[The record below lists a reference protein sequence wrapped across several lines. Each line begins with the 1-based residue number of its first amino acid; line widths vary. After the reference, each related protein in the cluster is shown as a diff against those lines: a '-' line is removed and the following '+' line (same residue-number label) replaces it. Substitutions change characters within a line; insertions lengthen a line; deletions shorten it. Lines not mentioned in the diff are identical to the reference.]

1 MASALPGDLITWMQA
16 PGALPSSAGRPGA
29 WSTAAPCRHVTRY
42 HQPMQCCHGRVLVR
56 KQEGDAG
63 SITWQLGSTAM
74 LKQERPVG
82 LAGVCW
88 DQGWG
93 GRQHWAASWTVPAE
107 CALGGAKKRLA
118 LIHVPVI
125 WDASMAFA
133 EHRSILCLR
142 PCLCLYFKRLFQA
155 KHVKREHLNRK
166 GLIFLPLI
174 NFGFCFLVANYW
186 RFQHKSFAC

>member
-1 MASALPGDLITWMQA
+1 MDAGTGSASQQCRETRGMEHSSSLQTCDQVPSAHAVLPWQ
-16 PGALPSSAGRPGA
+16 GARQEAGRRCRVYHL
-29 WSTAAPCRHVTRY
+29 AARFHSNA
-42 HQPMQCCHGRVLVR
+42 Q
-56 KQEGDAG
+56 AG
-63 SITWQLGSTAM
+63 
-74 LKQERPVG
+74 
-82 LAGVCW
+82 
-88 DQGWG
+88 
-93 GRQHWAASWTVPAE
+93 AASWPCRCVLGSGLGWQA
-107 CALGGAKKRLA
+107 ALGCLLDSPSRVCTGGSQKKAA